1 MITSLVRFYFLFYHL
16 MFYSLR
22 INKKS
27 KTVYLMTVQKMTN
40 IKKCGFN
47 EIKYLLVFINIKY
60 TLLYY

>member
-16 MFYSLR
+16 MFYSLH

-60 TLLYY
+60 TLLY